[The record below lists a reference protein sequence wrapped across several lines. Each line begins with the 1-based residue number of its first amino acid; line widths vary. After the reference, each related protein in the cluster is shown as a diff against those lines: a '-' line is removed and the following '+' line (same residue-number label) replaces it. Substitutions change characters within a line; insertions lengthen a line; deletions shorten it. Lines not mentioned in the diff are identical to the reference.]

1 MDNERVLYTVEKG
14 ATNSD
19 YILYEKYIDRKKPTE
34 IKTFYHETHAPNR
47 AKLKEILEAA
57 KGRDRSVSQFA
68 KDCSDRNKCP
78 NNTKKINT
86 PTLSRILTENE
97 VVRPLKHEVI
107 QAILNNSAD
116 RSYTVNPDDLMRA
129 NGLEERVRDFD
140 IDFNFGRGSIE
151 EEYRKE
157 EQFIFLKS
165 RVDVDLLRCLDSKFE
180 ATYIDLLYS
189 DINNGYNDISRG
201 IFRLTDRFGF
211 YAPYNVNSIARLND
225 NKENVCWA
233 FFIDD
238 TAPDAFL
245 TTAHVVKKHYELFL
259 DDIID
264 PWFAGDNIRFSF
276 VCQNAE
282 WFESAVNELKDLK
295 VSCYMSVV
303 LILEGR
309 VVAEHVLARRDGTE
323 SRGRLIDNRD
333 IDARGIDKVLRD
345 FALYRINSRGERE
358 AKERPLFG
366 Y

>member
-86 PTLSRILTENE
+86 PTLSSILTENE

-116 RSYTVNPDDLMRA
+116 RSYTVKPDDLMRA

-140 IDFNFGRGSIE
+140 IGFCFRRGSIE
-151 EEYRKE
+151 EEYRRE
-157 EQFIFLKS
+157 EQFLILKS
-165 RVDVDLLRCLDSKFE
+165 RADVDIERCLKTRFKDVSM
-180 ATYIDLLYS
+180 DLFYS
-189 DINNGYNDISRG
+189 SVANYYDVSDG
-201 IFRLTDRFGF
+201 IFRLTDRFGYYF
-211 YAPYNVNSIARLND
+211 PYNVNSVFKIND
-225 NKENVCWA
+225 DKEQICWG

-238 TAPDAFL
+238 TDPDEFA
-245 TTAHVVKKHYELFL
+245 AGKANVVRDHYDLFL

-264 PWFAGDNIRFSF
+264 PWFEEKRLRFSF
-276 VCQNAE
+276 VFQNTSKY
-282 WFESAVNELKDLK
+282 ESAVRELKKLK
-295 VSCYMSVV
+295 VNCYMSVV
-303 LILEGR
+303 LILEGN
-309 VVAEHVLARRDGTE
+309 VVGEYVLARKDGAKA
-323 SRGRLIDNRD
+323 GGDLPVDND
-333 IDARGIDKVLRD
+333 GLPALRVH
-345 FALYRINSRGERE
+345 ALYRLNGRRERE
-358 AKERPLFG
+358 AKELPLFG